1 MLAETHATLDKI
13 KAQLTSS
20 KDPSGTVKPDIYSHL
35 NEVLNRI
42 IQYHPYDALER
53 FEEISN
59 LVKETMKIQIKD
71 PQHDHEVNGN
81 SAAEQRLSN
90 RTAISYIDQAKLL
103 LNEVEGVGV
112 AKEDHKL
119 LTKDK
124 QFCIPNLHE
133 QS

>member
-1 MLAETHATLDKI
+1 MLAETHATLDNI

-59 LVKETMKIQIKD
+59 LVKETMKI
-71 PQHDHEVNGN
+71 
-81 SAAEQRLSN
+81 
-90 RTAISYIDQAKLL
+90 
-103 LNEVEGVGV
+103 
-112 AKEDHKL
+112 
-119 LTKDK
+119 
-124 QFCIPNLHE
+124 
-133 QS
+133 